1 MKACIKRIDTVY
13 ILGIP
18 YSMVRAPL
26 ADMLGVIEN
35 GKQRITI
42 DDGIKEQQAKVT
54 LCHEVMHG
62 FLENL
67 GYYDESNKE
76 NLVQSLG
83 VAMYRFIVDNPDVIM
98 DICKTEGE

>member
-1 MKACIKRIDTVY
+1 MKARVKRMDTVY

-18 YSMVRAPL
+18 YSIVHAPL
-26 ADMLGVIEN
+26 ADMLGLIEN
-35 GKQRITI
+35 GKQRITL
-42 DDGIKEQQAKVT
+42 DDGTKGQQAKVT

-67 GYYDESNKE
+67 GYYDESNRE

-83 VAMYRFIVDNPDVIM
+83 VAMYRFIVDNPDIVM
-98 DICKTEGE
+98 DICKTEGK